1 MSQKGDIFDCL
12 IRYTSYEC
20 LRKRHTLCG
29 TPEMRQQNRAW
40 YTLLYVSNVTLIWNV
55 SNGNE
60 TATVIY
66 DETILLSV
74 ELSNKIPYAILD
86 NFCFCQHFATT
97 FGSQKKKKK
106 KKKKDRKHSMIV
118 SNGGTHVDYYVCNH
132 SIRTFFSTFFFL
144 QIGKLTL

>member
-1 MSQKGDIFDCL
+1 MSQKET
-12 IRYTSYEC
+12 YT
-20 LRKRHTLCG
+20 LRHSWDETTKSSLVHTLICLKRYSY
-29 TPEMRQQNRAW
+29 M
-40 YTLLYVSNVTLIWNV
+40 IV